1 MTIRTKPEALPSVP
15 STPRPAELPRP
26 AAAETPQRNGLRRW
40 EVKDVPARLTGATG
54 FDSGPARTANPV
66 AAPPVR
72 VPIPG
77 TYPVGADIDRIVA
90 MEDPVARN
98 HAITQGYH
106 DVSNA
111 VGELLG
117 KENANWATFGVWAS
131 KQAGQTIRK
140 EDAPKLFVDMLNGHE
155 GVSKALEGV
164 NKALRSVGLPTIP
177 DVGALLGRGDK
188 LMDTLSDSIA
198 DGNREVFNEIA
209 REFSTFVET
218 FKGDTAYNPAKV
230 EQYLSHFGPEQSG
243 LKDAFANY
251 AQAQF
256 EKNPEKKAELM
267 LLANDQVGLHEQTR
281 LQAHVARAMDAPIE
295 IMVRDGLKDAIK
307 AIASKAGPFG
317 SGKLLFKALEKT
329 GVLDKVL
336 APLADAAGAVWRRA
350 ATEVMMKLALP
361 NGQDLKLGQDLPGP
375 KGGPS
380 FPQDLERIEN
390 PTLRNLLKTLD
401 RSEDSLQGSAAK
413 DWKNLGDRM
422 NFITDLFRS
431 YQQDPSLW
439 NSPSGNTVNY
449 SKPAARVS

>member
-1 MTIRTKPEALPSVP
+1 MTIRTKPEASTSVP
-15 STPRPAELPRP
+15 ATPRPAELPRP
-26 AAAETPQRNGLRRW
+26 AAETAPRNGLRRW

-54 FDSGPARTANPV
+54 FDSGPARTANTV

-72 VPIPG
+72 IPVPG
-77 TYPVGADIDRIVA
+77 TYPLKADIDRIVA

-131 KQAGQTIRK
+131 NQAGKTIRK

-164 NKALRSVGLPTIP
+164 NQALRSVGLPTLP
-177 DVGALLGRGDK
+177 DVGSLLGRGDA
-188 LMDTLSDSIA
+188 LMDTLSDAIA
-198 DGNREVFNEIA
+198 DGNRMLFNDVG
-209 REFSTFVET
+209 REFSNFVET

-230 EQYLSHFGPEQSG
+230 EQYLSHFRPDQTV

-251 AQAQF
+251 ALAQF

-267 LLANDQVGLHEQTR
+267 LLANDQIGLHEQTQ
-281 LQAHVARAMDAPIE
+281 LQADVARALDAPIE
-295 IMVRDGLKDAIK
+295 IMVRDGLKDALEN
-307 AIASKAGPFG
+307 IAAKAGPFG

-329 GVLDKVL
+329 GVVDRVL
-336 APLADAAGAVWRRA
+336 GPLADAAGSVWRRA
-350 ATEVMMKLALP
+350 ATEVLMKLTLP
-361 NGQDLKLGQDLPGP
+361 DGTELKLGQDVPGP
-375 KGGPS
+375 KGGPA
-380 FPQDLERIEN
+380 FPPGLERIEN

-401 RSEDSLQGSAAK
+401 RTEDSLQGSGAK

-422 NFITDLFRS
+422 NFITDLFRA
-431 YQQDPSLW
+431 YQQDPALW
-439 NSPSGNTVNY
+439 KSPSGNTVSY
-449 SKPAARVS
+449 SRPAPRVS